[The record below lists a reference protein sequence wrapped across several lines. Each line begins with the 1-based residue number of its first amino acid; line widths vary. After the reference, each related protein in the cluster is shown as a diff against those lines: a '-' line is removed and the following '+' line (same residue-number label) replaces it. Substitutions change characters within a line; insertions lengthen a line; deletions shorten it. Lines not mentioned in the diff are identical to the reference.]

1 MFCPKCGAQVED
13 GTQFCPNC
21 GEGIGLAQ
29 QMKQDAGN
37 VFNKAE
43 QEMGN
48 AFQNVGQEINN
59 FRQNGNQQNG
69 YQQNGYQQNGYQNGP
84 QQNGYQQNGY
94 QNGPQQNGNQQNG
107 YQNGPQQNG
116 YPQNGAPQ
124 WGGQRLQTDRS
135 LVMYILLSIVTCGI
149 YAYYFIWKLASD
161 VNVACEGDGKKTPGL
176 VTYILLS
183 IVTCGIYSY
192 YWMYS
197 IGNRLQENAPR
208 YGMSFSENGTT
219 ILMWQIFGMLLCCLG
234 PFFAMNILITNT
246 NRICLAYNQ
255 KFGL

>member
-1 MFCPKCGAQVED
+1 MFCPKCGTQVED
-13 GTQFCPNC
+13 GAKFCPNC

-29 QMKQDAGN
+29 QVKQDAGN

-48 AFQNVGQEINN
+48 AFNTAGQAFNN
-59 FRQNGNQQNG
+59 FRQNTN
-69 YQQNGYQQNGYQNGP
+69 

-94 QNGPQQNGNQQNG
+94 QNGPQQNGNQNGLQQNG
-107 YQNGPQQNG
+107 YQNGYQNGSQQNG
-116 YPQNGAPQ
+116 NAQ

-135 LVMYILLSIVTCGI
+135 LLMYILLTIVTCGI
-149 YAYYFIWKLASD
+149 YSYYFIWKLAAD
-161 VNVACEGDGKKTPGL
+161 INVACEGDGKKTPGL
-176 VTYILLS
+176 AEYILLS

-219 ILMWQIFGMLLCCLG
+219 ILMWQIFGILLCGLG
-234 PFFAMNILITNT
+234 PYFAMNILITNT
-246 NRICLAYNQ
+246 NRICLAYNKQ
-255 KFGL
+255 YGL